1 VKTHK
6 FESERIEVVSKRSFA
21 ETIAVL
27 ERKIPAADPATFAQ
41 LVNSRA
47 TAAQVEE
54 TVQTMAGDLGFVTLA
69 KIDQG
74 PLVSLLGKPKK
85 MTVYLIGN
93 PVLANRMFEHHPAV
107 GVYAP
112 LRVAIYEDY
121 AGVTHFTY
129 ERPSSLLTQ
138 FNNAEIG
145 AIARVLDE
153 KLTVLASHLAE

>member
-1 VKTHK
+1 MKTRK
-6 FESERIEVVSKRSFA
+6 FESERIEIVSKRSFA

-27 ERKIPAADPATFAQ
+27 ERKIPVADPSTFVH

-54 TVQTMAGDLGFVTLA
+54 TVQAMAGDLGLVTLA

-121 AGVTHFTY
+121 AGVAHFTY
-129 ERPSSLLTQ
+129 ERPSSLLAQ
-138 FNNAEIG
+138 FNNTEIG